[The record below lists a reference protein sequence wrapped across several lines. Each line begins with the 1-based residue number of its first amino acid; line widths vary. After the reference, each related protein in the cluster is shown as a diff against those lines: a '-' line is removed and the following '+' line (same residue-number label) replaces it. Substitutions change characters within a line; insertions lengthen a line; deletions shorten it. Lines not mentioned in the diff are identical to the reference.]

1 MKRNYS
7 SYAFGKNGFERSQ
20 DAPMTPLTIAVLGS
34 TSQIAKC
41 LIDRFLLAEK
51 SRLHLFTRSPEKL
64 RLFLRDLGRGPSNNC
79 EIHEGYSIFGDFHY
93 DVLINCI
100 GIGTL
105 KKHRGDYSAYFTVTE
120 EFDNLVIEYLLRK
133 YGDAIYLSISSGAV
147 YGRNHSGPVEE
158 FSVNPV
164 RVNQLEREDYYG
176 IARLN
181 AEAKHRSFQRLSII
195 DLRVFSFFSRYIDLN
210 DGYFINEVI
219 NCLRKKDIFYTDS
232 LNIVRDYIH
241 PEDLYGMVLKC
252 MAAKNINSA
261 FDAHSK
267 KPITKKEM
275 LEYFRREK
283 CLLFGKY

>member
-1 MKRNYS
+1 
-7 SYAFGKNGFERSQ
+7 
-20 DAPMTPLTIAVLGS
+20 
-34 TSQIAKC
+34 
-41 LIDRFLLAEK
+41 
-51 SRLHLFTRSPEKL
+51 
-64 RLFLRDLGRGPSNNC
+64 
-79 EIHEGYSIFGDFHY
+79 
-93 DVLINCI
+93 
-100 GIGTL
+100 
-105 KKHRGDYSAYFTVTE
+105 
-120 EFDNLVIEYLLRK
+120 
-133 YGDAIYLSISSGAV
+133 V

-275 LEYFRREK
+275 LEYFRREYG
-283 CLLFGKY
+283 LKYEIQDSLAFASATGRKNVYYSENINASNLGYYPKFASIEAISEETTATLSRLMVL